1 MALNPGDRVGLLGAN
16 GAGKST
22 LVKTLVQQI
31 KPLGGTLHA
40 GQNTAIGYFAQ
51 EQLDILHAENTPL
64 GTLISAAPEAREQ
77 DLRNFLG
84 GWGFSN
90 ERVDQRIDSLSGGE
104 RARLALALIAWQK
117 PNLLILDEPTNHLD
131 LDARA
136 ALAEALVEFPG
147 ALLLVSHD
155 RHLIETTCDEL
166 WSIRRGEL
174 TLFNQP
180 LSEWLP
186 EPVIKADSTENAN
199 SQKAQRK
206 ARAASRA
213 QLAPL
218 TRALKKPSRPWNKP
232 KTPWIRWIPGWPI
245 PTISAKPTPLNRR
258 KMPRPEP
265 NGSSN
270 SKSEKWSG
278 WKLPKHSR
286 RRRAKAFASP
296 PKSD

>member
-174 TLFNQP
+174 TPFNQP
-180 LSEWLP
+180 LSEWQP

-206 ARAASRA
+206 ARGQSRNWR
-213 QLAPL
+213 LD
-218 TRALKKPSRPWNKP
+218 RALKKPNRHWSKP
-232 KTPWIRWIPGWPI
+232 KTPWIRWIQLADPDYFSQTDPFSK
-245 PTISAKPTPLNRR
+245 PDAKTRAQLVEQLEEREMN
-258 KMPRPEP
+258 
-265 NGSSN
+265 
-270 SKSEKWSG
+270 G
-278 WKLPKHSR
+278 WKPPKHSR
-286 RRRAKAFASP
+286 RRRAKVFASP
-296 PKSD
+296 PKFG